1 MILNLLIYFTLLS
14 LALLFKA
21 IADDNDSLLP
31 ISIVSLICIFI
42 FGWIIIGTSMDKVSI
57 EVKQKPIEAL
67 KGKHIGVIVFDTH
80 TFMVKDYELEKITDK
95 STYYYKVGYNI
106 YNYVTDTTLI
116 IK

>member
-14 LALLFKA
+14 LALLSKS
-21 IADDNDSLLP
+21 IIDDNDSLLP
-31 ISIVSLICIFI
+31 ISIFSLTCIVI
-42 FGWIIIGTSMDKVSI
+42 FGWFIIGTSMDKVSLEI
-57 EVKQKPIEAL
+57 KQKPIEAL
-67 KGKHIGVIVFDTH
+67 KGKHVGVLVFDTH
-80 TFMVKDYELEKITDK
+80 TFIIKDYELDKITDK